1 MFKKMIKWFK
11 DKLFNNQNKLR
22 ISDLNVKNHTVMIN
36 KQHYFLAKAMVTDI
50 PEILEIEKKV
60 YNGNTP
66 WSSEAFISEFQ
77 RMTDRYYLVIRYHD
91 KLVAFAGCS
100 FNDKKL
106 DCHVTNVAVDPD
118 FQSRGL
124 GYFLIT
130 KIIKKARQME
140 FKSMS
145 LEVRISNFHAQ
156 RLYEDLGFKKKD
168 IKKAYYDGDH
178 EDAIDMK
185 LDLVSLDSSP
195 TNFGM

>member
-1 MFKKMIKWFK
+1 MIKWFK

-100 FNDKKL
+100 FNDKK
-106 DCHVTNVAVDPD
+106 N
-118 FQSRGL
+118 
-124 GYFLIT
+124 
-130 KIIKKARQME
+130 
-140 FKSMS
+140 
-145 LEVRISNFHAQ
+145 
-156 RLYEDLGFKKKD
+156 
-168 IKKAYYDGDH
+168 
-178 EDAIDMK
+178 
-185 LDLVSLDSSP
+185 
-195 TNFGM
+195 